1 MLKLSKKNKEPDH
14 CTQIQ
19 HFTEGLSVGL
29 IVFISTLYRNQ
40 LVSTDACN
48 ENMVSYGVR
57 NSIAAYLSFAGDQD
71 PSRVKSDNRKKKSK
85 SLYVLPENGL
95 PNTDYDEDF

>member
-1 MLKLSKKNKEPDH
+1 
-14 CTQIQ
+14 
-19 HFTEGLSVGL
+19 
-29 IVFISTLYRNQ
+29 
-40 LVSTDACN
+40 
-48 ENMVSYGVR
+48 MVSYGVR